1 MTGCLAYD
9 AEVLQ
14 AVWGGKQGWEGKP
27 VIEGGEKF
35 GKERGYKEDKKARGR
50 LGALTA
56 TVAHAARALMA
67 SVCRVWT
74 SIRSAGGSISVY
86 AAVVF
91 RCFPPV

>member
-1 MTGCLAYD
+1 M
-9 AEVLQ
+9 Q

-67 SVCRVWT
+67 SVCRAWT
-74 SIRSAGGSISVY
+74 STGLQG
-86 AAVVF
+86 VVF
-91 RCFPPV
+91 LCTRWRPVFPLLILTNL